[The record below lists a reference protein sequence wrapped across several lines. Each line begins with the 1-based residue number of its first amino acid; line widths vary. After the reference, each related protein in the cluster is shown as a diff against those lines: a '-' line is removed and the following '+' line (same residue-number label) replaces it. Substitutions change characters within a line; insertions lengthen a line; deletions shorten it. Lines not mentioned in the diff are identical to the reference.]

1 MVQVK
6 QIRQIRQIRIQSY
19 GGDRVNAG
27 RGPIRYMAVGAED
40 DQITAEPDPG
50 IPRDGVGE
58 IYSAVLRY
66 ASNIKRTSV
75 SGLASTKKGSKLAD
89 LVQILAVC
97 TNAARSTEAG
107 QRRILMSESS
117 AWAEDPFKPLVTAR
131 LFRDIP
137 VTSICSVPI
146 KIVWPI

>member
-50 IPRDGVGE
+50 IPRDWVGE
-58 IYSAVLRY
+58 IYAAVLRY

-75 SGLASTKKGSKLAD
+75 SGSASTKKGSKLAA
-89 LVQILAVC
+89 LVQIREAWIR
-97 TNAARSTEAG
+97 AAEQS
-107 QRRILMSESS
+107 Q
-117 AWAEDPFKPLVTAR
+117 
-131 LFRDIP
+131 
-137 VTSICSVPI
+137 SVPNLLTTL
-146 KIVWPI
+146 